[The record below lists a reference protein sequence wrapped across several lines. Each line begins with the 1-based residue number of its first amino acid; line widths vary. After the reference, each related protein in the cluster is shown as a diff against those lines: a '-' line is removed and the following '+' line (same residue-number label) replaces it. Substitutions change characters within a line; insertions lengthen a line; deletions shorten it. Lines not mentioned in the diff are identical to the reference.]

1 MRMSRRLILS
11 SLALPLLQSCAA
23 PLAPMSNPTTSGA
36 AAALLAESAAAHG
49 LAALAAITDVNV
61 SYSGEWHALVGSLQ
75 PDLVD
80 SGFRGQSEERLLLRQ
95 GLVGQAHTGP
105 KGNKQVIRHMTP
117 APGDVRVWFNGDE
130 TQDRDRRDAAALVV
144 DDYSLFLLG
153 PMLLA
158 GPWRTERVVAM
169 ELGVPEADCDVLR
182 IQLHPGSGFS
192 EADDLA
198 VFIGRPDRLMRRVRF
213 TLNGLD
219 STRGAVAEVETADHT
234 ALHGVQWPTRFHER
248 LLRPLPL
255 AVHDWRLTGLD
266 INRGW
271 DAAAIS
277 GMRFAGS
284 AMGPA
289 SPIGGPIR
297 VE

>member
-1 MRMSRRLILS
+1 MRMSRRLVLG

-23 PLAPMSNPTTSGA
+23 PLAPLSNPATSGA
-36 AAALLAESAAAHG
+36 AEALLAESAAAHG
-49 LAALAAITDVNV
+49 LAALAAITDLNV
-61 SYSGEWHALVGSLQ
+61 SYAGEWHALVGSLQ

-80 SGFRGQSEERLLLRQ
+80 AGFRGRSQERLLLRQ

-105 KGNKQVIRHMTP
+105 KGNKQVVRHMTP
-117 APGDVRVWFNGDE
+117 APGDLRVWFNGE
-130 TQDRDRRDAAALVV
+130 EAHDRSRRDAAALVV

-158 GPWRTERVVAM
+158 GPWRTQRVVTL
-169 ELGVPEADCDVLR
+169 ELGAPEADCDVLR
-182 IQLHPGSGFS
+182 IQMRPGAGFS
-192 EADDLA
+192 DGDDLA
-198 VFIGRPDRLMRRVRF
+198 VFIGGEDRLMRRVRF

-219 STRGAVAEVETADHT
+219 STRGAVAEVETAGHVV
-234 ALHGVQWPTRFHER
+234 LHGVHWPTRFHER

-266 INRGW
+266 VNRGW

-277 GMRFAGS
+277 GMGFLGS
-284 AMGPA
+284 AIDPA
-289 SPIGGPIR
+289 SPLK